1 MQRLRSVW
9 MATCVLAI
17 AASLMVVVR
26 GAELVDA
33 TAEDRGP
40 RTATADD
47 PAALR
52 ELAGR
57 ALGDGALSEVTF
69 FPGRVGPF
77 PAAGPDGK
85 APVPVLFPLPPGG
98 RLVGSVARRSRESGV
113 GGDSLEVIQD
123 APGTPAQILAFYQAA
138 LGAAGWRALALG
150 PGPETAGSPDQVGQT
165 APIPADLRFAAFC
178 RTAAP
183 SWLSLTIT
191 ANGPLA
197 DIHLQSAQSAAPCA
211 GLP

>member
-69 FPGRVGPF
+69 FP
-77 PAAGPDGK
+77 
-85 APVPVLFPLPPGG
+85 LPPGG

-123 APGTPAQILAFYQAA
+123 APGTPAQILAFYQVA